1 MWTYIII
8 KNSKKGAEPLKIL
21 HNKMVKNRGQ
31 TFQNSSQQN
40 GKKGAR
46 PFKILLKKI
55 GAIFLL
61 RSDMITNHDCE

>member
-1 MWTYIII
+1 
-8 KNSKKGAEPLKIL
+8 
-21 HNKMVKNRGQ
+21 MVINRGQ